1 MYSYPNKGKPNM
13 SELNVIG
20 IFIPNDLAKKDL
32 EQIDKDKKRREKEKS
47 L

>member
-1 MYSYPNKGKPNM
+1 M

-32 EQIDKDKKRREKEKS
+32 EQIDAYKKSIEK
-47 L
+47 